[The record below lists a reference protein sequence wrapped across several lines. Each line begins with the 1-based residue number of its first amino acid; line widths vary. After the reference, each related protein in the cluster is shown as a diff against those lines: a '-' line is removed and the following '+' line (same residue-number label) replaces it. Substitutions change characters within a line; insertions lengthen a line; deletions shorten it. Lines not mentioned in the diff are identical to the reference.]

1 MKSFA
6 EQCAMSTS
14 SEVSSMKYSVKSTFL
29 LMLSMTR
36 FFGRSGHWKKC
47 SIQQTK
53 YIVNTETGFED
64 PKLTSKGALAFEL
77 YPNAEGQMNL
87 A

>member
-1 MKSFA
+1 
-6 EQCAMSTS
+6 
-14 SEVSSMKYSVKSTFL
+14 
-29 LMLSMTR
+29 MTR